1 MVCPG
6 IIQYR
11 PFQKPGH
18 GPWQPERQPWTN
30 IGLPHSLRVSLNS
43 HQKLPG
49 WSSRKNDSNPESIG
63 KYISALSNAARLE
76 DKPFAYMLWGI
87 RDTDHG
93 ITGTTFSATS
103 ARHKGQPLEHWLT
116 QFVSPSLNFTF
127 RSVNY
132 HGIHLTLLEIPACE
146 SMPTEFDRIAY
157 IRIGSATPKLS
168 DHQAS

>member
-1 MVCPG
+1 MDEHR
-6 IIQYR
+6 IATLIESLLE
-11 PFQKPGH
+11 
-18 GPWQPERQPWTN
+18 QPSETAW
-30 IGLPHSLRVSLNS
+30 LEF
-43 HQKLPG
+43 KE
-49 WSSRKNDSNPESIG
+49 NDSNPESIG

-127 RSVNY
+127 RSVDY

-146 SMPTEFDRIAY
+146 SMP
-157 IRIGSATPKLS
+157 S
-168 DHQAS
+168 DHSGKLKALWGKRVFADQCGCNRAFSGSGGRKLAMTLSLR